1 MINPE
6 AEATAELRWYFC
18 EAEAD
23 AAGLKAVTWNILE
36 EVDPSK
42 GTGAGPGVKR
52 GAPPRVDPHPD
63 TRSWARVKLRRVYEA
78 FRRCPPAAQAVLEAH
93 FLPHG
98 AGRVPELGREYS
110 YVAAMLP
117 EVQRSAFLEK
127 RTLLDA
133 AQGFV
138 EKEGY
143 PHVLARCKAIVRV
156 AMAHYTRER
165 FPQLQIPRPRDPA

>member
-1 MINPE
+1 MKNPQ
-6 AEATAELRWYFC
+6 AEALAELRWYFC

-42 GTGAGPGVKR
+42 GTGSGPGVKR
-52 GAPPRVDPHPD
+52 GAPPLVDPHPD
-63 TRSWARVKLRRVYEA
+63 TRSWARVRLRRVYEA
-78 FRRCPPAAQAVLEAH
+78 FRRCPPAAQSVLEAH

-110 YVAAMLP
+110 YIAAMLP
-117 EVQRSAFLEK
+117 EVQRAAFLEK

-143 PHVLARCKAIVRV
+143 PHVLARCKALVQ
-156 AMAHYTRER
+156 AALAHYTRER
-165 FPQLQIPRPRDPA
+165 FPQLQIPRSP